1 MIASLIRLWKCLT
14 LKRKVQLSII
24 LVLMIIASFAEVLSI
39 GAIVPFLAV
48 LINPE
53 KLMDQPLASSVLTA
67 LGITR
72 ADGLLLPL
80 TIIFALA
87 AILSGASRFVLMWA
101 QNRFSSAVGSDLA
114 GGIYKAVIH
123 QPYSK
128 HLSRNS
134 SEVITAIFN
143 KVDIV
148 VREFL
153 IPTLT
158 IASSAFMMLA
168 ILIIVLAIEPVVA
181 FLAFA
186 SFGSVYVLVIFAT
199 KKQLGKDSLEVS
211 SSSDKVLKLL
221 NESLEG
227 IRDVII
233 DASQLSYRKDFDA
246 ADSKLR
252 RAKANIQ
259 IIANAPRY
267 TIESFGML
275 MVAVFAYW
283 LAQQPGGLL
292 ASIPILGALAL
303 AAQRLLP
310 VLQQSYAAWAC
321 IRGAHDSLLDV
332 LNLLPETNIQLDT
345 DTPRTHHPFSE
356 SLSLNAVSFRYGEN
370 GPWVLKD
377 INLNIPKGGRIGLVG
392 ATGSG
397 KSTLLDMLM
406 GLLTPTEG
414 TFLVDNEQITTAN
427 CRNWQANIAHVPQLI
442 FLSDASVAE
451 NIAFGIAYQDI
462 DLERVRRAA
471 EKAQMAEVIESWAD
485 GYDTP
490 VGERGVFLSG
500 GQRQRIAIAR
510 AFYKEASVI
519 VLDEATSALDS
530 KTELEVMKAVEG
542 LGEDITL
549 IVIAH
554 RLNTLKGCDTVIEI
568 ENGVI
573 VKSGSYESLC
583 GATLK
588 QSV

>member
-14 LKRKVQLSII
+14 FKRKVQLVII
-24 LVLMIIASFAEVLSI
+24 LILMVVASFAEVLSI
-39 GAIVPFLAV
+39 GAIIPFLTV
-48 LINPE
+48 LVNPG
-53 KLMDQPLASSVLTA
+53 KVLDQPFANKIFAA
-67 LGITR
+67 LDITTEQE
-72 ADGLLLPL
+72 LLLPL

-87 AILSGASRFVLMWA
+87 AIFSGVSRFVLMWV
-101 QNRFSSAVGSDLA
+101 QNRFSSAVGSDLS
-114 GGIYKAVIH
+114 GGIYKAVLY
-123 QPYSK
+123 QPYSM
-128 HLSRNS
+128 HLARNS

-143 KVDIV
+143 KVDTV

-153 IPTLT
+153 FPTLT
-158 IASSAFMMLA
+158 IASSVFMMLA
-168 ILIIVLAIEPVVA
+168 ILVIVLTIEPLVA

-186 SFGSVYVLVIFAT
+186 SFGGVYLSVILST

-211 SSSDKVLKLL
+211 SSSDKLLKTLS
-221 NESLEG
+221 ESLEG

-233 DASQLSYRKDFDA
+233 DSSQRTYRKDFDA
-246 ADSKLR
+246 TDYKLR

-283 LAQQPGGLL
+283 LAQQSGGLL

-321 IRGAHDSLLDV
+321 IKGAHDSLQDV
-332 LNLLPETNIQLDT
+332 LNLLPETDHQVET
-345 DTPRTHHPFSE
+345 DTLRIPLPFQQ
-356 SLSLNAVSFRYGEN
+356 SLSLNSISFRYAKN
-370 GPWVLKD
+370 APCVLKNV
-377 INLNIPKGGRIGLVG
+377 NLNIPKGSRIGLMG

-397 KSTLLDMLM
+397 KSTLLDILM
-406 GLLTPTEG
+406 GLLTPSEG
-414 TFLVDNEQITTAN
+414 AFSVDGIEITASN
-427 CRNWQANIAHVPQLI
+427 SRHWQANIAHVPQLI

-451 NIAFGIAYQDI
+451 NIAFGISRQDI
-462 DLERVRRAA
+462 DFDRVRKAA
-471 EKAQMAEVIESWAD
+471 EKAQMSDVIESWAS
-485 GYDTP
+485 GYDTQ

-510 AFYKEASVI
+510 AFYKEAKVI

-530 KTELEVMKAVEG
+530 KTELEVMRAVES

-554 RLNTLKGCDTVIEI
+554 RLNTLKGCDTVIEV

-573 VKSGSYESLC
+573 IKCGSYESVC
-583 GATLK
+583 GSAR
-588 QSV
+588 

>member
-1 MIASLIRLWKCLT
+1 MIASLIRLWKSLA

-53 KLMDQPLASSVLTA
+53 KIMDQPLASSMLAA
-67 LGITR
+67 LGITQ

-80 TIIFALA
+80 TVIFAFA
-87 AILSGASRFVLMWA
+87 AILSGVSRFILMWA

-123 QPYSK
+123 QPYSM

-143 KVDIV
+143 KVDTV

-158 IASSAFMMLA
+158 IASSVFMMLA
-168 ILIIVLAIEPVVA
+168 ILIIVLTIDPVVA
-181 FLAFA
+181 FLAFF
-186 SFGSVYVLVIFAT
+186 SFGSVYLLVIIAT

-211 SSSDKVLKLL
+211 SSADKLLKLL

-233 DASQLSYRKDFDA
+233 DSSQLTYRKDFDA

-292 ASIPILGALAL
+292 ASIPMLGALAL

-332 LNLLPETNIQLDT
+332 LDLLPETDIQFAT
-345 DTPRTHHPFSE
+345 DTPRTHQPFNE
-356 SLSLNAVSFRYGEN
+356 SLSLNAVSFRYSED

-377 INLNIPKGGRIGLVG
+377 INLKIPKGGRVGLIG

-414 TFLVDNEQITTAN
+414 TFLVDNEQITTTN

-451 NIAFGIAYQDI
+451 NIAFGIPYQDI
-462 DLERVRRAA
+462 EFDRVRRAA
-471 EKAQMAEVIESWAD
+471 EKAQMAEVIESWAN

-510 AFYKEASVI
+510 AFYKEAKVI

-530 KTELEVMKAVEG
+530 KTELDVMRAVEE
-542 LGEDITL
+542 LGDITL

-573 VKSGSYESLC
+573 IKSGSYESLC
-583 GATLK
+583 AA
-588 QSV
+588 Q

>member
-1 MIASLIRLWKCLT
+1 MI
-14 LKRKVQLSII
+14 V
-24 LVLMIIASFAEVLSI
+24 ASFAEVLSI

-48 LINPE
+48 LINPA
-53 KLMDQPLASSVLTA
+53 KIMDQPLANSMFTA
-67 LGITR
+67 LGVTS

-87 AILSGASRFVLMWA
+87 AIFSGVSRFILMWA
-101 QNRFSSAVGSDLA
+101 QNRFSSAVGSDLSD
-114 GGIYKAVIH
+114 GIYKAVIY
-123 QPYSK
+123 QPYSM
-128 HLSRNS
+128 HLARNS

-143 KVDIV
+143 KVDMV

-153 IPTLT
+153 FPVLT
-158 IASSAFMMLA
+158 IASSIFMMLA
-168 ILIIVLAIEPVVA
+168 ILVIVLAIQPVVA
-181 FLAFA
+181 FLAFS
-186 SFGSVYVLVIFAT
+186 SFGGVYLSVIFIT

-211 SSSDKVLKLL
+211 LSSDKLLKLL
-221 NESLEG
+221 SESLEG

-233 DASQLSYRKDFDA
+233 DSSQRGYRKDFNA
-246 ADSKLR
+246 ADYKLR

-283 LAQQPGGLL
+283 LSQQPGGLL
-292 ASIPILGALAL
+292 ASIPMLGALAL

-321 IRGAHDSLLDV
+321 IKGAHDSLQDV
-332 LNLLPETNIQLDT
+332 LNLLPEVDNQT
-345 DTPRTHHPFSE
+345 DVEVPRTPLPFEQSI
-356 SLSLNAVSFRYGEN
+356 SLDAVSFRYGPDA
-370 GPWVLKD
+370 PWVLQ
-377 INLNIPKGGRIGLVG
+377 NVRLNILKGSRIGIMG

-397 KSTLLDMLM
+397 KSTMLDILM
-406 GLLTPTEG
+406 GLLTPNEG
-414 TFLVDNEQITTAN
+414 AFLVDGVEVTAAN
-427 CRNWQANIAHVPQLI
+427 SRNWQANIAHVPQLI

-451 NIAFGIAYQDI
+451 NIAFGVPYSDI
-462 DLERVRRAA
+462 DFDRVRRAA
-471 EKAQMAEVIESWAD
+471 EKAQMSSVIESWTN
-485 GYDTP
+485 GYNTP

-510 AFYKEASVI
+510 AFYKEAKVI
-519 VLDEATSALDS
+519 ILDEATSALDG

-542 LGEDITL
+542 LGKEITL

-554 RLNTLKGCDTVIEI
+554 RLNTLKVCDTVIEV

-573 VKSGSYESLC
+573 AKSGSYNSIRSSI
-583 GATLK
+583 
-588 QSV
+588 Q